1 MKRWVYITLFGSLA
15 LNLFLAGVIVAGLF
29 WHGGHHHR
37 RGPFNMR
44 HAYTVLTPASQTKA
58 KAIWQA
64 NRKAFF
70 EKIREVRAARRE
82 VRSLLR
88 EDKPDIA
95 KIEAAIG
102 KVGKIRREIHNLV
115 RGIVKK
121 VADALPAAER
131 VKFYR
136 AVLKRH
142 RRMRH
147 RRPRDGG

>member
-1 MKRWVYITLFGSLA
+1 MKRWIYISLFASLA
-15 LNLFLAGVIVAGLF
+15 LNLFLVGVIVTGLF

-44 HAYTVLTPASQTKA
+44 NAYTVLTPASQAKA

-64 NRKAFF
+64 NREAFVA
-70 EKIREVRAARRE
+70 KIREVRAARRE

-95 KIEAAIG
+95 KVEAAIAR
-102 KVGKIRREIHNLV
+102 VGRIRREIHNVV

-121 VADALPAAER
+121 VADALPEAER
-131 VKFYR
+131 VRYYR
-136 AVLKRH
+136 AVLKR
-142 RRMRH
+142 RGRFRH
-147 RRPRDGG
+147 RRPQDR